1 MEIFGMAVITSLL
14 AGALISNLG
23 SISTTVFAQDS
34 QNATQQQQ
42 QQGFELA
49 GVLNFTQNLRTLIQ
63 ESGLN
68 TTSSSP
74 ENYVIE
80 YNNSPMALILSNSL
94 KG

>member
-23 SISTTVFAQDS
+23 SISTIVFAQDS
-34 QNATQQQQ
+34 QNATQQTAGIWTWGLTELHTKPKNVDTGI
-42 QQGFELA
+42 GFEY
-49 GVLNFTQNLRTLIQ
+49 NIIIPWRITYQ
-63 ESGLN
+63 
-68 TTSSSP
+68 
-74 ENYVIE
+74 